1 MTMAI
6 NRGDLLGA
14 GLKLGVS
21 GLLLTSLAPALS
33 SCSQPTE
40 DFPTSTD
47 EFDIWRE
54 MRAAMRTS
62 PDHTLARSKAL
73 VTAGDRDAIFRFVRD
88 EIRLMTGS
96 TQHFRNHD
104 VQHFCYHGCR

>member
-1 MTMAI
+1 MLFRNGGLTMTMAI

-62 PDHTLARSKAL
+62 PDHTLPRYRKA
-73 VTAGDRDAIFRFVRD
+73 
-88 EIRLMTGS
+88 
-96 TQHFRNHD
+96 TQR
-104 VQHFCYHGCR
+104 VMSLGLCK